1 MEIIIKKKKIV
12 TVAAGKIRKF
22 YVGKGME
29 ANVLSNNKVAF
40 SICKGNKSIKGIMTF
55 GESGKLLA
63 VECVATK
70 GKKTLNISISK

>member
-22 YVGKGME
+22 PITKGME
-29 ANVLSNNKVAF
+29 ANVLSNDKVAF
-40 SICKGNKSIKGIMTF
+40 SISKGKKSIKGIMVF

-63 VECVATK
+63 MECVVTK
-70 GKKTLNISISK
+70 GKKVVNISISK

>member
-12 TVAAGKIRKF
+12 TVSAGKVRKF

-29 ANVLSNNKVAF
+29 ATLLGNNKVAF
-40 SICKGNKSIKGIMTF
+40 SISKGNKSIKGTMTF
-55 GESGKLLA
+55 GESGKLLS

-70 GKKTLNISISK
+70 GKKQVSISISK